1 MPETFLGE
9 LSQSK
14 LFDLIKPLLMGKRT
28 GTIMIKG
35 NENGEIFLEMGNI
48 VHARTAHSFGEE
60 AFINIMSWETGK
72 STFAPDVPPREKTIF
87 IPTENLLLNWSYKKK
102 EWGKIRRLVPSP
114 NSIFRISLQSDTE
127 DKSVKGDYWNVL
139 ALVDGTRTVLEIAK
153 TLRWDEFKTSKAIC
167 QLIQEGL
174 LERGGK
180 KGAPEKKFFE
190 EDFFQM
196 VENELRK
203 ILGPV
208 APFIIDDQLIEFG
221 KTKNYFPQDQA
232 LSFVEALSED
242 IPHDQ
247 KRKEFK
253 KAVIEI
259 LSLEE

>member
-9 LSQSK
+9 LSQAK
-14 LFDLIKPLLMGKRT
+14 LFDLIKPLLVGKKT
-28 GTIMIKG
+28 GILTIKG

-48 VHARTAHSFGEE
+48 VHAKAAHSFGEE

-72 STFAPDVPPREKTIF
+72 TTFEPDVPPREKTIF

-102 EWGKIRRLVPSP
+102 EWGKIRKLVPSP
-114 NSIFRISLQSDTE
+114 NAIFRISLQSDTE
-127 DKSVKGDYWNVL
+127 DKNIKGDHWNVL
-139 ALVDGTRTVLEIAK
+139 ALANGTRTVLEIARM
-153 TLRWDEFKTSKAIC
+153 LGWDEFKTSKVIC
-167 QLIQEGL
+167 QLIYEGL

-180 KGAPEKKFFE
+180 KGAPSKKFLE
-190 EDFFQM
+190 GDFFQM

-221 KTKNYFPQDQA
+221 KAKNYFPQDQA
-232 LSFVEALSED
+232 LPFVEALGGD
-242 IPHDQ
+242 IPNDQ

-253 KAVIEI
+253 KTMIEF